1 MNRQC
6 ACLYPHELAAGLY
19 APLRIMLYEN
29 EAGTATFEYDR
40 PSTLFGQHGNESVT
54 AVAKELDQK
63 IYDTLIKAAK

>member
-40 PSTLFGQHGNESVT
+40 PFTPLGQYGDERVT
-54 AVAKELDQK
+54 DVAKELDQR
-63 IYDTLIKAAK
+63 IYDALIKAK

>member
-1 MNRQC
+1 
-6 ACLYPHELAAGLY
+6 
-19 APLRIMLYEN
+19 MLYEN